1 MAERGNNWCGAFG
14 RVYMGMNLD
23 SGELLVVKQVS
34 VVVNMASKDKTQ
46 NFSHRRLSCIDGIY
60 NFSHRTLS
68 CIDGKIYRR
77 DIVENAYD
85 AGVMGV
91 LIYSDRK
98 DYVGGGGG
106 TKWFPDDTWLPPS
119 GVQVGSVLNGA
130 GDPTTPGWPSSMEG
144 CERLSEDEVERAGD
158 VPLIPSLPIS
168 GADGEEILRWICGD
182 RGGPGV
188 AEFSYKAKQVISTI
202 QNVIGIIEGTEE
214 PDRFVILGNHRDAW
228 TFGAV
233 DPNSGTAALLEAHI
247 RELEEEVKIH
257 FGFRCG
263 KTNLWTKVAKL
274 AKPLLRDVNVI
285 VLFLL
290 FVFDNV

>member
-23 SGELLVVKQVS
+23 SGELLAVKQVS
-34 VVVNMASKDKTQ
+34 VVVNAASKDKTQ
-46 NFSHRRLSCIDGIY
+46 VRLSCIDGIY

-68 CIDGKIYRR
+68 CIDEIYRG

-85 AGVMGV
+85 AGAMGV

-98 DYVGGGGG
+98 DYGGGGGG

-130 GDPTTPGWPSSMEG
+130 GDPTTPCWPSSMEG

-168 GADGEEILRWICGD
+168 GADGEEILRWI
-182 RGGPGV
+182 GGVV
-188 AEFSYKAKQVISTI
+188 AEDEWQGDEDAPVYRIGRVLGLQNSVI
-202 QNVIGIIEGTEE
+202 
-214 PDRFVILGNHRDAW
+214 RFVILGNHRDAW

-233 DPNSGTAALLEAHI
+233 DPNSGTAALLE
-247 RELEEEVKIH
+247 
-257 FGFRCG
+257 
-263 KTNLWTKVAKL
+263 
-274 AKPLLRDVNVI
+274 VNPFHS
-285 VLFLL
+285 LYFY
-290 FVFDNV
+290 

>member
-1 MAERGNNWCGAFG
+1 
-14 RVYMGMNLD
+14 
-23 SGELLVVKQVS
+23 
-34 VVVNMASKDKTQ
+34 
-46 NFSHRRLSCIDGIY
+46 
-60 NFSHRTLS
+60 
-68 CIDGKIYRR
+68 
-77 DIVENAYD
+77 
-85 AGVMGV
+85 MGV

-98 DYVGGGGG
+98 DYGGGRGG
-106 TKWFPDDTWLPPS
+106 TKWFPDDTWLPPG

-158 VPLIPSLPIS
+158 IPLIPSLPIS
-168 GADGEEILRWICGD
+168 GADGEEILRWI
-182 RGGPGV
+182 GGVV
-188 AEFSYKAKQVISTI
+188 AEDEWQGDEDAPVYRIGRVQGLQNSAKQVVSTI

-214 PDRFVILGNHRDAW
+214 PDRSVILGNHRDAW

-285 VLFLL
+285 LLFLL